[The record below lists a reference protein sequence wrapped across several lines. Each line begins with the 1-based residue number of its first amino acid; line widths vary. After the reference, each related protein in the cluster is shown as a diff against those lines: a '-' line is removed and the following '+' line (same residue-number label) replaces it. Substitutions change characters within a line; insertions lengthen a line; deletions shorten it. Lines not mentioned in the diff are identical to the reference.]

1 MVYDPVQIA
10 EEFFES
16 VRRVRALGAGTPET
30 AYYPA
35 LHTLFERVG
44 SSLSPK
50 VLALSQLGNIGAGS
64 PDFGLFAAN
73 QVQKG
78 EPRKGQMP
86 ERGVVE
92 VKPVADD
99 SMFKSTP
106 AQLAKYYDAYSLVLV
121 TNMRAFQLVGPDVNG
136 TATRLEAFV
145 LADTTAD
152 FWSLVQTPGNSAKTI
167 GLAFVEYLRR
177 ALTQNVALVQPKDV
191 AWFLASYARDA
202 LARVDAAGDLPALKT
217 VRTALEDALGITFD
231 EEKGDHFF
239 RSTLVQTLFYGLFSA
254 WVIWARATPRNPP
267 RFDWRSAGW
276 SLHVPFIQTLFQQLT
291 APQHIK
297 QLDLVEVLDWTGN
310 TLNRIDAAEFLKRFD
325 QGEAVQYFY
334 EPFLEAFDPK
344 LRKQFG
350 VWYTPAEIVD
360 YMVARVDRALKD
372 ELEITDG
379 LADER
384 VYVLDPCCGTG
395 GFINSVL
402 RRIRANLESHGLGD
416 ALADRLRDAARNRV
430 FGFEIMPAPFV
441 VAHMQAGM
449 ALANMDAP
457 LAENTRPAIYLTNAL
472 TGWEPHTNKP
482 LPFPELEAERASAD
496 AVKQA
501 TPILVILGNPPYDGY
516 AGIADNAE
524 ERALTSE
531 YRKVKKVAGPQGQG
545 LNELY
550 VRFFRMAERRIAE
563 KTGEGVISF
572 ISNYSWLDSLSFPG
586 MRERYLEMFDS
597 IAIDCLNGDKYK
609 TGKTTPEGLPDP
621 SIFSTPANPAGI
633 QVGTAIATLVRKK
646 VHKRSETIAFRHL
659 WGTAKRETLA
669 ATAETD
675 ASTIYSQIRPELKLR
690 LPFEPVVFD
699 KGYLRWPLLPE
710 LLPVGFPGVKTSRD
724 EFLVDIDRDA
734 LEKRLARYF
743 DPKVSDADLAKAH
756 PTVAKSQGGFNGPK
770 VRAALVARHANE
782 DARATKDNEPPVRAG
797 RVTRYAYRPFDVRWL
812 YWDPDEKLLDRE
824 RADYLSQVADDE
836 PALSAQQ
843 KPRGDWQSSQV
854 NSAYACLD
862 LIDRGSTNFPRR
874 TVDASTGELR
884 YNFVPTMLTWLKEQG
899 HSADEL
905 FNHIVA
911 TLHAPSYGKANAGAL
926 RMDWPR
932 VPLAGKPD
940 VLTASA
946 QLGEKVAALLDAE
959 CDVAGVSSGSLKG
972 GLAVIALPKGK
983 DFQLAMD
990 WGSVQINKNG
1000 SRIVMPGDGN
1010 ATIRAWTDA
1019 ERDALDVLAARHGLD
1034 RPALLALIGEQ
1045 AVDVHINADAKWEGV
1060 PAKVWAYAL
1069 GGYQVLKKWLS
1080 YREAAVL
1087 GRPLTGEEALHFA
1100 KTARRITEILCMGPA
1115 LDAAHAKARDCAV
1128 PWIDGKPG
1136 EIVCEE

>member
-1 MVYDPVQIA
+1 MAYDPVQIA
-10 EEFFES
+10 EEFFEA
-16 VRRVRALGAGTPET
+16 VRKVRALGAATPET

-35 LHTLFERVG
+35 LSTLFERIG
-44 SSLSPK
+44 ASLSPK
-50 VLALSQLGNIGAGS
+50 VLALSQLANTGAGS

-73 QVQKG
+73 QIQKG

-92 VKPVADD
+92 VKAVADD
-99 SMFKSTP
+99 SLFNSTP
-106 AQLAKYYDAYSLVLV
+106 AQLSKYFDAYRLVLV
-121 TNMRAFQLVGPDVNG
+121 TNLRAFQLVGEDVSG
-136 TATRLEAFV
+136 SVTRLEAFT
-145 LADTTAD
+145 LADNAAD
-152 FWSLVQTPGNSAKTI
+152 FWTLVQTPSASAKSI

-217 VRTALEDALGITFD
+217 VRSALEDALGITFD

-291 APQHIK
+291 SPQHIK

-310 TLNRIDAAEFLKRFD
+310 TLNRIDAAEFLTRFD

-372 ELEITDG
+372 ELGISDG

-402 RRIRANLESHGLGD
+402 RRIRENLENHGLGD
-416 ALADRLRDAARNRV
+416 ALADRLRAAAQNRV

-449 ALANMDAP
+449 TLTNMGAP
-457 LAENTRPAIYLTNAL
+457 LAEDTRPAIYLTNAL
-472 TGWEPHTNKP
+472 TGWEPQTNKP

-501 TPILVILGNPPYDGY
+501 TPILVIIGNPPYDGF
-516 AGIADNAE
+516 AGMADNPE
-524 ERALTSE
+524 ERALTNE
-531 YRKVKKVAGPQGQG
+531 YRKVKKVDAPQGQG

-572 ISNYSWLDSLSFPG
+572 ISNYGWLDSLSCPG

-597 IAIDCLNGDKYK
+597 IGIDNLHGDRIIS
-609 TGKTTPEGLPDP
+609 ERAPDGRSSATVFAVRGQSP
-621 SIFSTPANPAGI
+621 GI
-633 QVGTAIATLVRKK
+633 KVGTAISTFIRKK
-646 VHKRSETIAFRHL
+646 EHQETKSIFYRDFDEANADDRRQAL
-659 WGTAKRETLA
+659 LESLNENSIWSGYTSYEPQLG
-669 ATAETD
+669 
-675 ASTIYSQIRPELKLR
+675 LR
-690 LPFEPVVFD
+690 LAFKPGEVSA
-699 KGYLRWPLLPE
+699 GYTSWPRLPE
-710 LLPVGFPGVKTSRD
+710 LLPVSFPGIKTSRD
-724 EFLVDIDRDA
+724 EFLVDIDREA
-734 LEKRLARYF
+734 LEKRVERYF
-743 DPKVSDADLAKAH
+743 DAKVSDTDLAKAY
-756 PTVAKSQGGFNGPK
+756 PMVMRS
-770 VRAALVARHANE
+770 
-782 DARATKDNEPPVRAG
+782 AG
-797 RVTRYAYRPFDVRWL
+797 RFDGPAVRRTLRLRAHQAGKIVRYAYRPFDVRYL
-812 YWDPDEKLLDRE
+812 YWDPDEKLLDEKRPE
-824 RADYLSQVADDE
+824 YIEQTSEDE
-836 PALSAQQ
+836 AIISAQQ

-854 NSAYACLD
+854 NSVYACLD
-862 LIDRGSTNFPRR
+862 LIDRGSTNFPAR
-874 TVDASTGELR
+874 TIDGSTGQLR
-884 YNFVPTMLTWLKEQG
+884 PNL
-899 HSADEL
+899 SASVVAFLNEIGVQPSDL

-911 TLHAPSYGKANAGAL
+911 TLHAPSYGSNNAGAL

-932 VPLAGKPD
+932 LPIPSDADL
-940 VLTASA
+940 LQASA
-946 QLGEKVAALLDAE
+946 KLGSNVAALLDAE
-959 CDVAGVSSGSLKG
+959 REVPGVSSGALRA
-972 GLAVIALPKGK
+972 GLATIALPKGK
-983 DFQLAMD
+983 NFELIMG
-990 WGSVQINKNG
+990 WGSAQTNKNG
-1000 SRIVMPGDGN
+1000 SRIVMPGGGKI
-1010 ATIRAWTDA
+1010 TERAWTDA
-1019 ERDALDVLAARHGLD
+1019 EKVNLSQLATRHDLDLD
-1034 RPALLALIGEQ
+1034 SMFGVIGEQ

-1060 PAKVWAYAL
+1060 PSKVWAFTL

-1087 GRPLTGEEALHFA
+1087 GRSLTGDEALHFA

-1115 LDAAHAKARDCAV
+1115 LDATHALARDCAV
-1128 PWIDGKPG
+1128 PWVDGKPA
-1136 EIVCEE
+1136 EAKTD

>member
-1 MVYDPVQIA
+1 MAFDPIETA
-10 EEFFES
+10 EEFFEA
-16 VRRVRALGAGTPET
+16 VRKVRALGAGTPET

-35 LHTLFERVG
+35 LSTLFERVG
-44 SSLSPK
+44 ASLSPK
-50 VLALSQLGNIGAGS
+50 VLALSQLSNTGAGS

-73 QVQKG
+73 QIQKG

-92 VKPVADD
+92 VKAVADD
-99 SMFKSTP
+99 SLFTSTP
-106 AQLAKYYDAYSLVLV
+106 AQLSKYFDAYRLVLV
-121 TNMRAFQLVGPDVNG
+121 TNLRAFQLVGEDING
-136 TATRLEAFV
+136 TATRLEAFA
-145 LADTTAD
+145 LAETAAD
-152 FWSLVQTPGNSAKTI
+152 FWALVQTPATSAKTH
-167 GLAFVEYLRR
+167 GLAFIEYLRR

-217 VRTALEDALGITFD
+217 VRNALQDALGITFD

-254 WVIWARATPRNPP
+254 WVIWARTTPRNPP

-276 SLHVPFIQTLFQQLT
+276 SLHVPFINTLFQQLT
-291 APQHIK
+291 SPQHIK

-372 ELEITDG
+372 ELGIADG

-395 GFINSVL
+395 GFVNAVL
-402 RRIRANLESHGLGD
+402 RRIRANLENHGLGS

-449 ALANMDAP
+449 TLANMDAP
-457 LAENTRPAIYLTNAL
+457 LAEDTRPAIYLTNAL

-524 ERALTSE
+524 ERALTNE
-531 YRKVKKVAGPQGQG
+531 YRKVKKVAAPQGQG

-572 ISNYSWLDSLSFPG
+572 ISNYSWLDSLSCPG
-586 MRERYLEMFDS
+586 MRERYLETFDS
-597 IAIDCLNGDKYK
+597 IAIDCLNGDKFK

-633 QVGTAIATLVRKK
+633 QVGTAIATLIRKK
-646 VHKRSETIAFRHL
+646 DHKPAESVAFRHL
-659 WGTAKRETLA
+659 WGTDKREMLA
-669 ATAETD
+669 ATAEAD
-675 ASTIYSQIRPELKLR
+675 PATIYETVTPELKLR
-690 LPFEPVVFD
+690 LPFEPVVVD
-699 KGYLRWPLLPE
+699 QGYLDWPLLPDV
-710 LLPVGFPGVKTSRD
+710 LPVGFAGVKTSRD
-724 EFLVDIDRDA
+724 EFLVDIDRGA
-734 LEKRLARYF
+734 LEKRVAQYF
-743 DPKVSDADLAKAH
+743 DPKVSDSDLAKAH
-756 PTVAKSQGGFNGPK
+756 PTVAKAQGGFNGPK
-770 VRAALVARHANE
+770 VRAALIARQAKE
-782 DARATKDNEPPVRAG
+782 DARAAKDDEAPVRAG
-797 RVTRYAYRPFDVRWL
+797 RLTRYAYRPFDVRWL

-824 RADYLSQVADDE
+824 RADYLSQVAEDE

-843 KPRGDWQSSQV
+843 KPRGDWQSAQV
-854 NSAYACLD
+854 NSAYGCLD

-884 YNFVPTMLTWLKEQG
+884 YNFAPTMLTWLKDQG
-899 HSADEL
+899 RSADDL
-905 FNHIVA
+905 FNHIVG
-911 TLHAPSYGKANAGAL
+911 TLHAPSYGLDNAGAL

-932 VPLAGKPD
+932 VPLAGSPE
-940 VLTASA
+940 VLKASA
-946 QLGEKVAALLDAE
+946 ELGENVAALLDAE
-959 CDVAGVSSGSLKG
+959 RDVPGVSSGALLS

-983 DFQLAMD
+983 DFKLTMG
-990 WGSVQINKNG
+990 WGSVQTNKNG

-1010 ATIRAWTDA
+1010 TTQRAWTDA
-1019 ERDALDVLAARHGLD
+1019 ERAALSQIAARHDLD
-1034 RPALLALIGEQ
+1034 LETMLGLIGEQ

-1060 PAKVWAYAL
+1060 PKRVWAYTL

-1080 YREAAVL
+1080 YREAPVL
-1087 GRPLTGEEALHFA
+1087 GRALTGEEALHFA

-1115 LDAAHAKARDCAV
+1115 LDAAHAKARECAV
-1128 PWIDGKPG
+1128 PWVDGKPA
-1136 EIVCEE
+1136 EPSLL

>member
-1 MVYDPVQIA
+1 MAYEPIAIA
-10 EEFFES
+10 EEFFEN

-30 AYYPA
+30 SYYKS
-35 LHTLFERVG
+35 LEVLFERVG
-44 SSLSPK
+44 ASLSPK
-50 VLALSQLGNIGAGS
+50 VLALSQLANTGAGS
-64 PDFGLFAAN
+64 PDFGLFAAS
-73 QVQKG
+73 QIQKG

-92 VKPVADD
+92 VKAVADD
-99 SMFKSTP
+99 SLFTSTP
-106 AQLAKYYDAYSLVLV
+106 KQLSKYFDAYGLVLV
-121 TNMRAFQLVGPDVNG
+121 TNLRAFQLVGTGLDGAAV
-136 TATRLEAFV
+136 RFEAFA
-145 LADTTAD
+145 LADSAAE
-152 FWSLVQTPGNSAKTI
+152 FWSLVETPSASAKSV

-217 VRTALEDALGITFD
+217 VRSALEDALGITFD

-291 APQHIK
+291 SPQHIK

-310 TLNRIDAAEFLKRFD
+310 TLNRIDAAEFLQRFD

-350 VWYTPAEIVD
+350 VWYTPTEIVD
-360 YMVARVDRALKD
+360 YMVSRVDRALKD
-372 ELEITDG
+372 ELGIADG

-395 GFINSVL
+395 GFVNSVL
-402 RRIRANLESHGLGD
+402 RRIRDNLESHGLGD

-449 ALANMDAP
+449 TLANMNAP
-457 LAENTRPAIYLTNAL
+457 LAEDTRPAIYLTNAL

-501 TPILVILGNPPYDGY
+501 TPILVIIGNPPYDGY
-516 AGIADNAE
+516 AGIADNPE
-524 ERALTSE
+524 ERALTNA
-531 YRKVKKVAGPQGQG
+531 YRSVKKVAAPQGQG

-563 KTGEGVISF
+563 KTGEGIISF
-572 ISNYSWLDSLSFPG
+572 ISNYGWLDSLSCPG
-586 MRERYLEMFDS
+586 MRERYLETFDS

-609 TGKTTPEGLPDP
+609 TGKKTPEGLPDP
-621 SIFSTPANPAGI
+621 SIFSTPANSAGI

-646 VHKRSETIAFRHL
+646 DHKPTATVAFRHL
-659 WGTAKRETLA
+659 WGTAKRATLA
-669 ATAETD
+669 ATAEADPATLYEHITP
-675 ASTIYSQIRPELKLR
+675 SLPLR
-690 LPFEPVVFD
+690 LQFMPADVGAGYFE
-699 KGYLRWPLLPE
+699 WPRLPE
-710 LLPVGFPGVKTSRD
+710 LLPVSFAGVKTSRD

-734 LEKRLARYF
+734 LETRIEQYF
-743 DPKVSDADLAKAH
+743 DSKVTDADLEKAF
-756 PTVAKSQGGFNGPK
+756 PALMNTSARYNPAVTRKSLLIRK
-770 VRAALVARHANE
+770 HALGEIV
-782 DARATKDNEPPVRAG
+782 
-797 RVTRYAYRPFDVRWL
+797 RYAYRPFDVRWA
-812 YWDPDEKLLDRE
+812 YWDPDTK
-824 RADYLSQVADDE
+824 
-836 PALSAQQ
+836 
-843 KPRGDWQSSQV
+843 
-854 NSAYACLD
+854 
-862 LIDRGSTNFPRR
+862 LIDEKRPEFFGNTGFDNRFLTAGERNRMGVFYKPQSISVLGDHHLVESNVAIFPE
-874 TVDASTGELR
+874 TVRQDSQNVEPNVAKS
-884 YNFVPTMLTWLKEQG
+884 LKEELANQG
-899 HSADEL
+899 ISSGQL
-905 FNHIVA
+905 FGHILA
-911 TLHAPSYGKANAGAL
+911 TLNAPIYEVGYIDAL
-926 RMDWPR
+926 RVDWPR
-932 VPLAGKPD
+932 IPFPGNVE
-940 VLTASA
+940 VFTSSA
-946 QLGEKVAALLDAE
+946 ELGAALSALLDAE
-959 CDVAGVSSGSLKG
+959 TDVDGVTRGSLLS
-972 GLAVIALPKGK
+972 GLSAIATPRGK
-983 DFQLAMD
+983 SFEVTAG
-990 WGSVQINKNG
+990 WGYSQRRDNG
-1000 SRIVMPGDGN
+1000 TRLVMPGGGS
-1010 ATIRAWTDA
+1010 TTERTWTDA
-1019 ERDALDVLAARHGLD
+1019 ERNALSQLGARHELD
-1034 RPALLALIGEQ
+1034 LETLLDLIGDQ

-1060 PAKVWAYAL
+1060 PAKVWNYTL

-1080 YREAAVL
+1080 YREVDVL

-1115 LDAAHAKARDCAV
+1115 LDASHALARECAM
-1128 PWIDGKPG
+1128 PWVDGKPADTKTD
-1136 EIVCEE
+1136 